1 MLQPFAALYVIVLVP
16 AITPVTRPDAEIV
29 ATPIFEL
36 LHVPGVTA
44 FANCDVKPK
53 HADKVPVIG

>member
-1 MLQPFAALYVIVLVP
+1 MLVP
-16 AITPVTRPDAEIV
+16 AITPVTSPEAEIV
-29 ATPIFEL
+29 ATPVFEL

-53 HADKVPVIG
+53 QADKVPVIG